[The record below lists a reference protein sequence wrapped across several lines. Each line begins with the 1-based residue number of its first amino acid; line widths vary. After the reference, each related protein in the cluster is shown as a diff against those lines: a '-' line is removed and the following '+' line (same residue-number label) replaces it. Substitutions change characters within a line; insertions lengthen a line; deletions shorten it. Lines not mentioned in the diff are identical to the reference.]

1 MKRSIFTAIALALTI
16 QLPVAARA
24 TTSTRY
30 AERSDQVVSAA
41 GVKGLDIENPR
52 GLVQVRPSS
61 DGKIHVTAVKLVR
74 MQRHADARK
83 YANLTSVETRSEQ
96 GRWVVRVKYPK
107 RIEAKVNLW
116 ELFTTRGNHDL
127 GFPLIEVQI
136 LIEAPAALAANIRT
150 VSGDVDVQGFAG
162 ALSLHSTSGDVT
174 VRDAAAAVEASTV
187 SGALELLHVQRV
199 QASST
204 SGDITAEDTGAL
216 SLSTTSGSIEVA
228 APRDTV
234 RLTSV
239 SGDIQTTG
247 PLRGIEANTSS
258 GEITVE
264 SSSGAVRLSSLSG
277 DIQVGL
283 VGPLGPCTIKSTSG
297 SVSVEASPGLN
308 AKLDFRTTSGEM
320 ECSVPVRLQSQS
332 RNYLSAIL
340 GKGGVLVAL
349 QTVSGDINL
358 TSGGN

>member
-1 MKRSIFTAIALALTI
+1 MKRSIFTLIALALTI
-16 QLPVAARA
+16 QLPAAALA

-41 GVKGLDIENPR
+41 GVKSLDIENPR

-83 YANLTSVETRSEQ
+83 YADLTTVETRSEQ

-136 LIEAPAALAANIRT
+136 VVEAPAALAANIRT
-150 VSGDVDVQGFAG
+150 VSGDVDVQGLSG
-162 ALSLHSTSGDVT
+162 ALSLHSTSGDVS
-174 VRDAAAAVEASTV
+174 VRDATSALEASTV
-187 SGALELLHVQRV
+187 SGALDLQRVQRV

-204 SGDITAEDTGAL
+204 SGDISAQDTGPL

-228 APRDTV
+228 SSRDTV
-234 RLTSV
+234 RLSSV
-239 SGDIQTTG
+239 SGDIQVTG
-247 PLRGIEANTSS
+247 PLRGIHAGTSS
-258 GEITVE
+258 GEISVE
-264 SSSGAVRLSSLSG
+264 AASGAVWLSSLSG
-277 DIQVGL
+277 DIQAGL
-283 VGPLGPCTIKSTSG
+283 VAPLRQCTIKSSSG
-297 SVSVEASPGLN
+297 SVTVEAAPGLD

-320 ECSVPVRLQSQS
+320 ECSLPVRLQSQS
-332 RNYLSAIL
+332 RNNLSAIL
-340 GKGGVLVAL
+340 GKGGAPVAL

>member
-1 MKRSIFTAIALALTI
+1 MKRSIFTVIALALTI

-61 DGKIHVTAVKLVR
+61 DGKIHVTAIKLVR

-83 YANLTSVETRSEQ
+83 YADLTSVETRSEQ

-136 LIEAPAALAANIRT
+136 VIEAPPALTANIRT
-150 VSGDVDVQGFAG
+150 VSGDVDVQGLAG

-174 VRDAAAAVEASTV
+174 VRDAAAVEASTV
-187 SGALELLHVQRV
+187 SGALELQHVQRV

-204 SGDITAEDTGAL
+204 SGDISAEDTGAL
-216 SLSTTSGSIEVA
+216 SLSTTSGTIEVA

-247 PLRGIEANTSS
+247 PLRGIAASTSS
-258 GEITVE
+258 GEISVE

-277 DIQVGL
+277 DIQAGL
-283 VGPLGPCTIKSTSG
+283 TAPLGPCTIKTTSG
-297 SVSVEASPGLN
+297 AVTVEVSPGLN

-332 RNYLSAIL
+332 RNNLSAIL
-340 GKGGVLVAL
+340 GKGGALVVL